1 MLELVK
7 SGGPVMIPIIVLS
20 VLALGLIIERVVA
33 FLRVREPRTD
43 LLPWVLGELGKGR
56 GTVLAEE
63 LARSPSPEAAV
74 LREGVL
80 ARSTAPGER
89 ELRMEAKA
97 QKELARLE
105 RFLPWLSSL
114 ASVETMLGL
123 LGTVTGMIRSFLALR
138 LSGSRRSRGA
148 RGRHLRGA
156 HHHRG
161 GAHGGYSVP
170 HHLPRPDPGRG
181 PDHRARRDR
190 GHRPAALLRP
200 AGVPPVKLP
209 RRRRDEGGILMTP
222 LIDMVFLTLL
232 FFMVNAVLAINPAIR
247 VDLPRARSSLGA
259 VGRDVVVTVTADG
272 GIFIDDRRVDDAGF
286 AVELRAALAREGT
299 SSVLL
304 QADKSLAYERLV
316 EVMDQAKIAG
326 TGRISLATVRSGGR

>member
-33 FLRVREPRTD
+33 FLRVREPRAD

-80 ARSTAPGER
+80 ARSTAPEER

-123 LGTVTGMIRSFLALR
+123 LGTVTGMIRSFRALR
-138 LSGSRRSRGA
+138 LSGVA
-148 RGRHLRGA
+148 
-156 HHHRG
+156 
-161 GAHGGYSVP
+161 
-170 HHLPRPDPGRG
+170 DP
-181 PDHRARRDR
+181 
-190 GHRPAALLRP
+190 
-200 AGVPPVKLP
+200 
-209 RRRRDEGGILMTP
+209 
-222 LIDMVFLTLL
+222 
-232 FFMVNAVLAINPAIR
+232 AVLA
-247 VDLPRARSSLGA
+247 
-259 VGRDVVVTVTADG
+259 G
-272 GIFIDDRRVDDAGF
+272 GISEALITTAAGLMVAIPCLITYHVLIQAADRITARV
-286 AVELRAALAREGT
+286 ETAAT
-299 SSVLL
+299 DL
-304 QADKSLAYERLV
+304 QLFYAQRGSR
-316 EVMDQAKIAG
+316 
-326 TGRISLATVRSGGR
+326 R